1 MPRPAE
7 PGRNALL
14 DAGAEIA
21 GRTGLRGLSVNA
33 VVAAAG
39 MAKGTFYHHF
49 PDRRSYVVA
58 LHRRY
63 HEELAATILA
73 AVGDRA
79 PGRDRLRV
87 GLTAY
92 LDGCLRTRGTK
103 AFLAQS
109 RTDTDL
115 LDEVNARNLA
125 FAQVIAPDLA
135 ALGWPDPA
143 AVAHLVIAMAAEAA
157 LAELY
162 AAAPRPDLRAALTA
176 LIERD
181 QSGCGAG

>member
-14 DAGAEIA
+14 DAGAEVA
-21 GRTGLRGLSVNA
+21 ARTGLAGLSVNA
-33 VVAAAG
+33 VVQAAG

-63 HEELAATILA
+63 HDELIGLVLA
-73 AVGDRA
+73 AVGDIA
-79 PGRDRLRV
+79 PGRERLRA

-92 LDGCLRTRGTK
+92 LDACLATRGTK

-109 RTDTDL
+109 RTEADL
-115 LDEVNARNLA
+115 LDEVTARNQLVA
-125 FAQVIAPDLA
+125 AMIAPDIEQ
-135 ALGWPDPA
+135 LGWADPP
-143 AVAHLVIAMAAEAA
+143 AVAHLVIAMVAEIA

-162 AAAPRPDLRAALTA
+162 SDAARPDLRAALTA
-176 LIERD
+176 LIERTP
-181 QSGCGAG
+181 A

>member
-14 DAGAEIA
+14 AAGADVAARA
-21 GRTGLRGLSVNA
+21 GLAGLSVNA
-33 VVAAAG
+33 VVHAAG

-63 HEELAATILA
+63 HDELTGLVLA
-73 AVGDRA
+73 AVGELGTGRA
-79 PGRDRLRV
+79 RLHA

-92 LDGCLRTRGTK
+92 LDACLATRGTK

-109 RTDTDL
+109 RTDADL
-115 LDEVNARNLA
+115 LDEVTGRNQLVA
-125 FAQVIAPDLA
+125 AMIAPDLET
-135 ALGWPDPA
+135 LGWADPT
-143 AVAHLVIAMAAEAA
+143 AVAQLVIAMVAEIA

-162 AAAPRPDLRAALTA
+162 SGAARPELRAALTA
-176 LIERD
+176 MIERTP
-181 QSGCGAG
+181 A

>member
-14 DAGAEIA
+14 DAGIDVAV
-21 GRTGLRGLSVNA
+21 RTGLRGLSVNA

-49 PDRRSYVVA
+49 PDRRSYIVA

-63 HEELAATILA
+63 HEELATVILA
-73 AVGDRA
+73 AIGDRP

-87 GLTAY
+87 GITAY

-103 AFLAQS
+103 AFLAQA
-109 RTDTDL
+109 RTDADL
-115 LDEVNARNLA
+115 LDEVNARSLS
-125 FAQVIAPDLA
+125 FVTLIAPDLTE
-135 ALGWPDPA
+135 LGWADAA
-143 AVAHLVIAMAAEAA
+143 AVAHLTIAMAADIA
-157 LAELY
+157 LAEMY
-162 AAAPRPDLRAALTA
+162 VAAMRPDLRAALTA
-176 LIERD
+176 LIER
-181 QSGCGAG
+181 SPA

>member
-14 DAGAEIA
+14 AAGAEIA
-21 GRTGLRGLSVNA
+21 ERDGMRGLSVNA

-49 PDRRSYVVA
+49 PDRRGYVVA
-58 LHRRY
+58 LHHRY
-63 HEELAATILA
+63 HEELEAVIGAAIAGLE
-73 AVGDRA
+73 
-79 PGRDRLRV
+79 PGAERLRV
-87 GLTAY
+87 GIAAY
-92 LDGCLRTRGTK
+92 LDGCLATRGTK

-115 LDEVNARNLA
+115 IDEVHARNRM
-125 FAQVIAPDLA
+125 FAEVIAPDLTV
-135 ALGWPDPA
+135 LGWVDPGS
-143 AVAHLVIAMAAEAA
+143 VALLIIAMIAETA

-162 AAAPRPDLRAALTA
+162 SAGPRPELRAAVTA
-176 LIERD
+176 LIERTP
-181 QSGCGAG
+181 G

>member
-14 DAGAEIA
+14 DAGAEVA
-21 GRTGLRGLSVNA
+21 AREGLRGLSVNA
-33 VVAAAG
+33 VVQAAG

-49 PDRRSYVVA
+49 PDRRGYVVA

-63 HEELAATILA
+63 HEQLAVTIAA
-73 AVGDRA
+73 AVGDRE
-79 PGRDRLRV
+79 PGPDRLRA

-92 LDGCLRTRGTK
+92 LDACLATRGTK

-109 RTDTDL
+109 RTDADL
-115 LDEVNARNLA
+115 LDEVNARNQLVA
-125 FAQVIAPDLA
+125 AVIVPDLA
-135 ALGWPDPA
+135 VLGWADPA
-143 AVAHLVIAMAAEAA
+143 SVAHLVIAMAAETA

-162 AAAPRPDLRAALTA
+162 SAAPRPELRAALTA
-176 LIERD
+176 LIERHPRGD
-181 QSGCGAG
+181 AG

>member
-7 PGRNALL
+7 PGRTALL
-14 DAGAEIA
+14 DAGVEVAN
-21 GRTGLRGLSVNA
+21 RTGLRGLSVNA

-63 HEELAATILA
+63 HEELAAVIFA
-73 AVGDRA
+73 AIDGMT
-79 PGRDRLRV
+79 PGPERLRIGV
-87 GLTAY
+87 AAY
-92 LDGCLRTRGTK
+92 LDACLATRGTK

-109 RTDTDL
+109 RTETDL
-115 LDEVNARNLA
+115 LDEVHARNQQ
-125 FAQVIAPDLA
+125 FAQLIAPDLTI
-135 ALGWPDPA
+135 LGWVDAP
-143 AVAHLVIAMAAEAA
+143 AVALLIVAMVAETA

-162 AAAPRPDLRAALTA
+162 SEAARPELRAAATA
-176 LIERD
+176 LMERTP
-181 QSGCGAG
+181 A

>member
-7 PGRNALL
+7 PGRTALL
-14 DAGAEIA
+14 QAGAEVA
-21 GRTGLRGLSVNA
+21 ARTGLRGLSVNA

-49 PDRRSYVVA
+49 SDRRSYVIA

-63 HEELAATILA
+63 HDELTVTVLTVVAGLE
-73 AVGDRA
+73 
-79 PGRDRLRV
+79 PGRERLHL

-92 LDGCLRTRGTK
+92 LDGCLRTVGTK

-115 LDEVNARNLA
+115 LEEVQARN
-125 FAQVIAPDLA
+125 QVVAGLITPDLTTMGWNDPGAVA
-135 ALGWPDPA
+135 AL
-143 AVAHLVIAMAAEAA
+143 VVAMAAEIA

-162 AAAPRPDLRAALTA
+162 SGEPEPALRAALAA
-176 LIERD
+176 LVDRKP
-181 QSGCGAG
+181 G

>member
-14 DAGAEIA
+14 DAGAEVA
-21 GRTGLRGLSVNA
+21 ARTGLRGLSVNA

-49 PDRRSYVVA
+49 SDRRSYVIA

-63 HEELAATILA
+63 HDELTVMVLG
-73 AVGDRA
+73 AVTGLE
-79 PGRDRLRV
+79 PGRERLHL

-92 LDGCLRTRGTK
+92 LDGCLRTVGTK

-109 RTDTDL
+109 RTDADL
-115 LDEVNARNLA
+115 LDEVHARNQAVAGL
-125 FAQVIAPDLA
+125 IALDLTEM
-135 ALGWPDPA
+135 GWHDPGS
-143 AVAHLVIAMAAEAA
+143 VAHLVVAMVAEVA

-162 AAAPRPDLRAALTA
+162 SGRAEPALRAALAA
-176 LIERD
+176 LVDRKP
-181 QSGCGAG
+181 G